1 MFVDDR
7 QEGSGEGREPGATPA
22 RRSERQQDS
31 QHPLADREV
40 PLDRHTALS
49 AAVHAWLD
57 GELPEAAVRKGET
70 AKDVEFWQMIGQET
84 ARMRRVRTPPH
95 LEALIMDAL
104 PQTAPQLITPWYRRE
119 FVLTPVSALAAAA
132 LLVTLTAAVTALLL
146 SVAR

>member
-7 QEGSGEGREPGATPA
+7 HNQGPTGGRERNVPNTGREPQ
-22 RRSERQQDS
+22 RER
-31 QHPLADREV
+31 PLADREV
-40 PLDRHTALS
+40 PLDRHGVLS

-84 ARMRRVRTPPH
+84 GQMRRMRTPAH
-95 LEALIMDAL
+95 VEALIMDAL

-119 FVLTPVSALAAAA
+119 FVLTPGAA
-132 LLVTLTAAVTALLL
+132 LTSAAVLVALTAVVTVLLGL
-146 SVAR
+146 